1 MGCCF
6 FSSRRRHTR
15 CALVTGVQTC
25 ALPIYQRRDLLLK
38 LAALLEQNLQ
48 PLAELLTI
56 ENGAPIIAGPFMVAD
71 AVQKFRY
78 FAGWAD
84 KINGQTVATWGVPS
98 HNYVAYEPYGVIG
111 AIVPWNG
118 PLYAATMVLAPA
130 LAAGNRTEERR
141 VGEEWVSRCIS
152 QWST

>member
-1 MGCCF
+1 MVRDHLFELVSGDV
-6 FSSRRRHTR
+6 HAHVYT
-15 CALVTGVQTC
+15 ATAQVTGEIALAEPQDVDAAVQAARAVC
-25 ALPIYQRRDLLLK
+25 PAWRALPGNQRRDLLLK

-98 HNYVAYEPYGVIG
+98 HNYVAYRSEEHTSELQSI
-111 AIVPWNG
+111 
-118 PLYAATMVLAPA
+118 L
-130 LAAGNRTEERR
+130 RT
-141 VGEEWVSRCIS
+141 S
-152 QWST
+152 